1 MPKVVPRWMNNYLIN
16 PLSQRIDNNAP
27 HPAQVLLAAHL
38 LCTLSDDTK
47 HRVTE
52 SQGRGGARQGKTH
65 QRFQNPKESGEA
77 NCTAQRFLVFTVKLE
92 SGEKIMNLWL
102 PLICQTAV
110 QEIVMEKQL
119 DQEQSWSSLK
129 REMKDLK

>member
-1 MPKVVPRWMNNYLIN
+1 MNNYLIN

-38 LCTLSDDTK
+38 LCALSDDTE

-92 SGEKIMNLWL
+92 SGGKNNEFMITSHLS
-102 PLICQTAV
+102 
-110 QEIVMEKQL
+110 
-119 DQEQSWSSLK
+119 DSSPRDCYGKAAGSGTKL
-129 REMKDLK
+129 EFP